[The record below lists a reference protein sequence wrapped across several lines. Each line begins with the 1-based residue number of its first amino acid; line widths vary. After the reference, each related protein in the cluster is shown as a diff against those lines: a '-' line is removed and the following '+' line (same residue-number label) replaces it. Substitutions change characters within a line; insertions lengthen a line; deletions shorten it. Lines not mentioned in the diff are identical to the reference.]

1 MCVFYYRI
9 LPLGVSLCRTLR
21 MSEKGSTS
29 DMKNAMEGDG
39 KRTRDQVGLENNA
52 LLSDTI
58 LHAFHDIQCNVMQS

>member
-1 MCVFYYRI
+1 MCVYYYRL
-9 LPLGVSLCRTLR
+9 LPLGVALCRTLR

-58 LHAFHDIQCNVMQS
+58 LKCFS